1 MRGMF
6 ETKNKKKRQ
15 QQQLI
20 NFYHLALWGFSRN
33 NEINN
38 KMKYNVV
45 KNPNWLE
52 ENHLAILL
60 EWPWTWTQ
68 DYREQMQQAVRA
80 RFELRTSELEV
91 QRSNHSDTLPPSF
104 FEPWKQQQQQQQ
116 QKRQAGHPYQ
126 QS

>member
-6 ETKNKKKRQ
+6 ETKNKKKR

-38 KMKYNVV
+38 EMKYNVV

-60 EWPWTWTQ
+60 EWPWT
-68 DYREQMQQAVRA
+68 
-80 RFELRTSELEV
+80 
-91 QRSNHSDTLPPSF
+91 
-104 FEPWKQQQQQQQ
+104 
-116 QKRQAGHPYQ
+116 
-126 QS
+126 